1 MEEWN
6 SQLKKLWFFKLL
18 RLPISPVL
26 KSFEYVDF
34 YAKIFLILYPCS
46 WNSITG
52 NAIIQGYVENYA
64 NNSYDCIALFLCAH
78 LTAKFRE
85 MCLTKG
91 VSAME
96 RYWSKILGVIWPQ
109 LQKVVAM
116 NVASVKECD
125 PHKMK
130 SLDLRPHY
138 VIRRYTFFFLNDLF
152 LYLAI
157 DTVY

>member
-1 MEEWN
+1 M
-6 SQLKKLWFFKLL
+6 
-18 RLPISPVL
+18 
-26 KSFEYVDF
+26 
-34 YAKIFLILYPCS
+34 
-46 WNSITG
+46 
-52 NAIIQGYVENYA
+52 ENYA

-138 VIRRYTFFFLNDLF
+138 VIRRYAELSAAFVRYHSYST
-152 LYLAI
+152 
-157 DTVY
+157 

>member
-1 MEEWN
+1 MPY
-6 SQLKKLWFFKLL
+6 F
-18 RLPISPVL
+18 
-26 KSFEYVDF
+26 
-34 YAKIFLILYPCS
+34 
-46 WNSITG
+46 
-52 NAIIQGYVENYA
+52 QGYVENYA

-138 VIRRYTFFFLNDLF
+138 VIRRSTFTEN
-152 LYLAI
+152 
-157 DTVY
+157 